1 MARTDKVGSHKT
13 SKGTNGQGQRTIR
26 YYDTDVVAWDDKV
39 IILKNDGFTTK
50 TTKLRMN
57 QASEEHGLGYRVWQK
72 DFKWYVEYEGET
84 HEFSGLTLALTRR
97 K

>member
-1 MARTDKVGSHKT
+1 MIGSHKT
-13 SKGTNGQGQRTIR
+13 SQGKNDQGMRVVR
-26 YYDTDVVAWDDKV
+26 YHDTDVVAWDHKV
-39 IILKNDGFTTK
+39 IILYHGGYQTK

-57 QASEEHGLGYRVWQK
+57 QASKEFGLGYRVWQK

-84 HEFSGLTLALTRR
+84 HEFSGLTLELTRR